1 MKNSNNYFSQLER
14 VAIKTGT
21 LKCGCLFIYLVYE
34 GYYRNSNPIAIRS
47 KIFSFSMLKCV
58 IQQCAGCYGKNL
70 SGIYMPHKGWTWLPL
85 YSTREF
91 WKKRNNS
98 FPFFVR
104 ANCEGRKKIIFCITR
119 LSLSKEN
126 DLVKF
131 MDSEH
136 YLSHP
141 VCVVCHH

>member
-1 MKNSNNYFSQLER
+1 MLLKH
-14 VAIKTGT
+14 AGT
-21 LKCGCLFIYLVYE
+21 LKCGSLFIYLVYE
-34 GYYRNSNPIAIRS
+34 GYYRNSNPFSIRC
-47 KIFSFSMLKCV
+47 KTFLFLCFQRFKCV
-58 IQQCAGCYGKNL
+58 IQQCAGCYEKKFKWNL
-70 SGIYMPHKGWTWLPL
+70 CATQRGELDYLCIN
-85 YSTREF
+85 STREF

-104 ANCEGRKKIIFCITR
+104 TNCEGRKKIIFCITR

-131 MDSEH
+131 VDSEH
-136 YLSHP
+136 YLSHA